1 MVLVNT
7 DDFDDRINCVDN
19 FDGEQI
25 ILLVILMMKS
35 MVQTDVMV
43 NLIITIDS
51 SIIFTKSIDSST
63 LHSLVPL
70 IPTLGSPTQLIPNDQ
85 IHQQY

>member
-1 MVLVNT
+1 MVLVNA
-7 DDFDDRINCVDN
+7 DDCDDRINCVDN

-63 LHSLVPL
+63 LHLLVQ
-70 IPTLGSPTQLIPNDQ
+70 IDQ
-85 IHQQY
+85 DN

>member
-51 SIIFTKSIDSST
+51 SKIFTKSIDSST
-63 LHSLVPL
+63 LHLLVQ
-70 IPTLGSPTQLIPNDQ
+70 IDQ
-85 IHQQY
+85 DN